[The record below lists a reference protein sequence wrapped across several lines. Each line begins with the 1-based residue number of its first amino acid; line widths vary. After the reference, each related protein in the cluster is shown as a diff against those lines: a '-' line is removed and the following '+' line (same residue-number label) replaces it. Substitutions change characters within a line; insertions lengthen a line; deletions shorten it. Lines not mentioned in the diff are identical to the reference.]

1 MQYRLQNSQEQRGA
15 RPKDFESDQQNIEIY
30 STLLSIMSTEILFY
44 PFETILHRIQL
55 QGTRTIIDN
64 LDSGY
69 SVVPILT
76 SYEGATDCYK
86 TTLASE
92 GISGLY
98 KGFGAMVLQFAAH
111 YAVIRL
117 TKWIVTQVIEV
128 VVNKPP
134 AKVTEFY
141 NLNSSIRS
149 SPIDAGTADNEIDD
163 SNTISKS
170 ISSLSVE

>member
-1 MQYRLQNSQEQRGA
+1 
-15 RPKDFESDQQNIEIY
+15 
-30 STLLSIMSTEILFY
+30 
-44 PFETILHRIQL
+44 
-55 QGTRTIIDN
+55 
-64 LDSGY
+64 
-69 SVVPILT
+69 
-76 SYEGATDCYK
+76 
-86 TTLASE
+86 
-92 GISGLY
+92 
-98 KGFGAMVLQFAAH
+98 MVLQFAAH

-134 AKVTEFY
+134 AKVSEFY

-149 SPIDAGTADNEIDD
+149 SPVDGRGDGDVDGEGDNENLEVE

>member
-1 MQYRLQNSQEQRGA
+1 MH
-15 RPKDFESDQQNIEIY
+15 FIIEF
-30 STLLSIMSTEILFY
+30 LS
-44 PFETILHRIQL
+44 
-55 QGTRTIIDN
+55 N
-64 LDSGY
+64 LY
-69 SVVPILT
+69 YFL
-76 SYEGATDCYK
+76 
-86 TTLASE
+86 
-92 GISGLY
+92 
-98 KGFGAMVLQFAAH
+98 GFGAMVLQFAAH

-117 TKWIVTQVIEV
+117 TKWIVTQVMEV

-149 SPIDAGTADNEIDD
+149 SPIDGEQETTEME

>member
-1 MQYRLQNSQEQRGA
+1 MLYRLQNSQEQRGA
-15 RPKDFESDQQNIEIY
+15 RPKDFENDQQNIEIY

-92 GISGLY
+92 GVSGLY
-98 KGFGAMVLQFAAH
+98 KGFGATVLQFAAH
-111 YAVIRL
+111 YAVIKI
-117 TKWIVTQVIEV
+117 TKWIVIQVMEIV
-128 VVNKPP
+128 ANKPP
-134 AKVTEFY
+134 PKVTEFY
-141 NLNSSIRS
+141 NLNSSIKS
-149 SPIDAGTADNEIDD
+149 SPVDGGSGDHEIE

>member
-30 STLLSIMSTEILFY
+30 STLLSIMSTEVLFY
-44 PFETILHRIQL
+44 PFETIMHRLQL

-76 SYEGATDCYK
+76 NYEGAADCYRS
-86 TTLASE
+86 TIASE
-92 GISGLY
+92 GVSGLY

-111 YAVIRL
+111 YAVIKI
-117 TKWIVTQVIEV
+117 TKWIVTQVMEV
-128 VVNKPP
+128 VANKPP
-134 AKVTEFY
+134 PKVTEFY
-141 NLNSSIRS
+141 NLNSSIRTTPVDGS
-149 SPIDAGTADNEIDD
+149 GDADADME